1 MQLPRLLLTCAAVL
15 SLPAVAAAQTF
26 EIDEPV
32 TDTRVFSVRQTM
44 TLAGKLKAP
53 LPGGKSIPLDMK
65 GTVTQAFRERR
76 LEGRGRDA
84 KAYRM
89 LRSYASAR
97 LQVTVAA
104 ERTEKSLSAASRP
117 WMGEPRRI
125 PTGSRLMVVHGGA
138 AGLSVYSPSGPLT
151 YDDLE
156 LLRMPGDS
164 LSLLPLLPPGKT
176 RVGNSWAPAGFAVQM
191 LTGIDAVAKS
201 TVTCKLKSA
210 ADGKAV
216 ITLAGKVEGARD
228 GAPTSIDLDGEITY
242 HLARNYVSG
251 LKLTQKESS
260 RPGPVSPAL
269 DITARIE
276 LHREPAAD
284 AGTLSPK
291 SVAGV
296 ELEPKESLLKIR
308 FQPVEGVTFL
318 VDRGWHV
325 THHRDKLSILRLLKE
340 GNLLA
345 QATVRP
351 LPDAAPG
358 KHIAE
363 EQFQKDI
370 TAALG
375 KRVKSVVRAEQI
387 KHKGRSDDRR
397 FLYRVLV
404 DGSDNGIAMRWH
416 YYLCAAPD
424 GRQLSL
430 VFAVEKKLLG
440 QLDDQDLGFV
450 LGVEFAKRKR

>member
-1 MQLPRLLLTCAAVL
+1 MHRNRLLLTCAAVV
-15 SLPAVAAAQTF
+15 SFPAVAAAQTF

-32 TDTRVFSVRQTM
+32 TDARVFSVRQTM

-65 GTVTQAFRERR
+65 GTVTQSFRERR

-97 LQVTVAA
+97 LQVAVGG
-104 ERTEKSLSAASRP
+104 EKTEKTLSAA
-117 WMGEPRRI
+117 
-125 PTGSRLMVVHGGA
+125 SRLMVVHGGA

-151 YDDLE
+151 YDDVE

-164 LSLLPLLPPGKT
+164 LSLLPFLPPGKM
-176 RVGNSWAPAGFAVQM
+176 RVGGSWTPSGFAVQM

-210 ADGKAV
+210 AGGMAV
-216 ITLAGKVEGARD
+216 IALAGKVEGARD

-260 RPGPVSPAL
+260 RTGPISPAL

-284 AGTLSPK
+284 AGPLSPK
-291 SVAGV
+291 SAAGV
-296 ELEPKESLLKIR
+296 ELEPKDSLLKIR
-308 FQPVEGVTFL
+308 FQPADGVTFL

-340 GNLLA
+340 GNLLV
-345 QATVRP
+345 QATLRR

-358 KHIAE
+358 KHVAE

-370 TAALG
+370 AAALG
-375 KRVKSVVRAEQI
+375 SRVKSIVRAEQI
-387 KHKGRSDDRR
+387 KPKGRTDDRR

-430 VFAVEKKLLG
+430 VFAVEKKLLS

-450 LGVEFAKRKR
+450 LGLEFQKRNR